1 MSNHFVQFAK
11 RFLWFLQ
18 RGLPSQLGCAAPW
31 RILRKMM
38 WQKCCLRVK
47 QKGGKIIERPEG
59 EGVGEETGGHGAC
72 DDYREMMGACYFS
85 QSLLN

>member
-1 MSNHFVQFAK
+1 M
-11 RFLWFLQ
+11 
-18 RGLPSQLGCAAPW
+18 
-31 RILRKMM
+31 KMM

-47 QKGGKIIERPEG
+47 QKEGKIIERPEG